1 MLHADIVIL
10 GGGPVGLLLA
20 CLLAR
25 RGLPVR
31 VLEAEASI
39 PQESR
44 AIGIHPPGLDA
55 LAAAGVADEVITQG
69 VRVRQGVVHL
79 RGRQRAVRFDKAHG
93 TYGFVLSVPQRLTT
107 MALERRLQE
116 LAPDALRRERRV
128 TALLRRG
135 PRHELTVESPDGVH
149 TMQADLVLACD
160 GAHSLVA
167 KAAGLAHEPMAAG
180 PAYVMADVPDTTS
193 LGDDAHLFLG
203 DAPVVESFPLPGDR
217 RRWVV
222 GIGRERAADDRAA
235 QAALVERLVR
245 ERTGH
250 VAPAAEAV
258 MVSAFTAEQHMAP
271 CLVRDGVVLAGDAAH
286 AISPIG
292 GQGMSL
298 GWLDTLALAAAV
310 PDAAA
315 LSRYDRRRRA
325 AARTASARASL
336 FMWLGTPL
344 RHTAL
349 RDLTL
354 ALLLAPGVRT
364 HTAKVIAMRGLG

>member
-1 MLHADIVIL
+1 M
-10 GGGPVGLLLA
+10 GLLLA

-31 VLEAEASI
+31 VLEADASI

-55 LAAAGVADEVITQG
+55 LAAAGIADEVITQG

-79 RGRQRAVRFDKAHG
+79 RRRQRAVRFDKAHG

-107 MALERRLQE
+107 MTLERRLQE
-116 LAPDALRRERRV
+116 LAPGALLREQRV

-149 TMQADLVLACD
+149 TVEADLVLACD
-160 GAHSLVA
+160 GAHSLVG
-167 KAAGLAHEPMAAG
+167 KAAGLAHEPMATG

-203 DAPVVESFPLPGDR
+203 DAPVVESFPLPGHR

-250 VAPAAEAV
+250 IAPAAEAV

-349 RDLTL
+349 RNLTL